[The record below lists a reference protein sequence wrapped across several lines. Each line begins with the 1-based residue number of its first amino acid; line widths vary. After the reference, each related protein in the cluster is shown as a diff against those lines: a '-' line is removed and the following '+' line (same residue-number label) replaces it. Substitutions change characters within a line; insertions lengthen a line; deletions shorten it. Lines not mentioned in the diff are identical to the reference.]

1 MFKIPLAV
9 LREKIVGSGKLTAPQ
24 LEQRV
29 KDKINELSGLVSE
42 EGAMNIIANE
52 LGIELLP
59 PQREKLKVKEI
70 YPGMRNVSLLGKVVQ
85 KYETRTFAKGDK
97 KGKVCSVI
105 VGDETGTL
113 RLVFWNDQVSVAES
127 LQENDVVLVTN
138 GYVKESTNNGK
149 EVHLGEKVE
158 VRVNPE
164 GQEVATVRRSANFER
179 RKIQELQG
187 NDTTAEIM
195 GTIVQV
201 FDPRFFSVCPQCG
214 KRVTESNGQAQCGEH
229 GVVGAQ
235 WSCVL
240 NAVVDDGTGNIRGVF
255 WKNQTLNLLGK
266 SEQEVAV
273 YKDNLPSFENMKT
286 DLLGEQVKLT
296 GRVRNNEMFGR
307 LEFNVQTVERASP
320 EEELARLQKAA

>member
-70 YPGMRNVSLLGKVVQ
+70 YPGMRNV
-85 KYETRTFAKGDK
+85 
-97 KGKVCSVI
+97 CSVI

-138 GYVKESTNNGK
+138 GYVKESTNNG
-149 EVHLGEKVE
+149 
-158 VRVNPE
+158 
-164 GQEVATVRRSANFER
+164 
-179 RKIQELQG
+179 
-187 NDTTAEIM
+187 
-195 GTIVQV
+195 
-201 FDPRFFSVCPQCG
+201 
-214 KRVTESNGQAQCGEH
+214 
-229 GVVGAQ
+229 
-235 WSCVL
+235 
-240 NAVVDDGTGNIRGVF
+240 
-255 WKNQTLNLLGK
+255 
-266 SEQEVAV
+266 
-273 YKDNLPSFENMKT
+273 
-286 DLLGEQVKLT
+286 
-296 GRVRNNEMFGR
+296 
-307 LEFNVQTVERASP
+307 
-320 EEELARLQKAA
+320 